1 MNIVYSLT
9 ANYIDKMIPSLKSLM
24 EHNQEARVFLLT
36 EVDEVD
42 LPYDVEVINV
52 KDQQWFTEEGVNYKN
67 YFTYINLLKV
77 CYAEILPVDKVIH
90 LDADTIVC
98 DSLEPMWNVDLDG
111 KWFAA
116 VPEYYGAYKPFGTM
130 YFNMGIAVINLK
142 QMREDDI
149 IDTMVKYLNTVPQPW
164 ADQDAWN
171 LYALWH
177 NKALALAVRYNENAV
192 CGFTDDPAIVHYCAN
207 KNWWTD
213 ENMYRKEYLDK
224 YR

>member
-1 MNIVYSLT
+1 MNIVYALT
-9 ANYIDKMIPSLKSLM
+9 ANYIDKMLPSLKSLK
-24 EHNQEARVFLLT
+24 EHNPEARVFLLT

-52 KDQQWFTEEGVNYKN
+52 SKQTWFTEEGVNYKN

-171 LYALWH
+171 LYALWY
-177 NKALALAVRYNENAV
+177 NKALALAVRYNENPV